1 MIVSAVQ
8 LMPKSVVGFFSS
20 KYIAGENIEDAIKVT
35 RELNNSGIYSTIDVL
50 GESVK
55 NREEAVVCMKDALNV
70 LETISTFSL
79 KANISI
85 KPTQMGLAIDE
96 EFGYQQIR
104 TIVNCAKEYKN
115 FVRID
120 MEDSPY
126 TDAT

>member
-1 MIVSAVQ
+1 
-8 LMPKSVVGFFSS
+8 
-20 KYIAGENIEDAIKVT
+20 
-35 RELNNSGIYSTIDVL
+35 
-50 GESVK
+50 
-55 NREEAVVCMKDALNV
+55 MKDALNV

-96 EFGYQQIR
+96 EFGYQQVS
-104 TIVNCAKEYKN
+104 TIVKCAKEYNN

-126 TDAT
+126 TDATFRLLRKLKQDYDNVGVVVQAYLKRLTMM